1 MEGKIKKIMDKVAS
15 NNKPFKS
22 VLIGE
27 EWFSCWS
34 ESINKTLVEGETV
47 SFEFE
52 QNGSF
57 KNITKLLSQ
66 QHGCVEEIFIQSN
79 KPDKDTRI
87 GRLAVLNTATE
98 IHKQSKS
105 DLSDKDLLESVKR
118 VAEDLEKW
126 VNR

>member
-1 MEGKIKKIMDKVAS
+1 MEGKIKKIMEKVAS

-57 KNITKLLSQ
+57 KNINKLLT
-66 QHGCVEEIFIQSN
+66 GENKVEEIFIQSS

-87 GRLAVLNTATE
+87 GRLAVLNTSTE

-105 DLSDKDLLESVKR
+105 DLNDKDLLESIKR
-118 VAEDLEKW
+118 VAADLEAW
-126 VNR
+126 TNR